1 MKRAVIFLLLLHQ
14 AGTLC
19 VLAGNTG
26 KISGRV
32 LDAKSREPI
41 FGVNILIVGT
51 TMGAAT
57 DLEGQYAILNIPPG
71 IYALKASVL
80 GYAGVTITGLRISI
94 DLTTQQDFQLSEA
107 ALDVQE
113 IVITA
118 ERPIIQRDL
127 TASTAII
134 GSDKIAAL
142 PVTEVSQILSL
153 QAGVVAGSVRGGRS
167 GEVAYWIDGVPVT
180 DAFNGSQVVEVNK
193 NLVQELQLISGA
205 FNAEYGQ
212 ALSGIV
218 NIATKEGADRFSGSA
233 GTYIGQ
239 YATGDDKLFPGVIE
253 LRPTAIRNVELSLSG
268 PLIGDKISFFANGRY
283 IYFDGWLNGFRRF
296 QPWNISYTDENT
308 RQFYLNRDSSGI
320 GDSSRIPMNP
330 SERWYGQGKLTW
342 KLAPMLKL
350 NLNYLYDYNKSKA
363 YNRSY
368 FFNPDGMGNNFNTS
382 HTAILQL
389 THTLN
394 QSTFYTLGASFFDK
408 GVKYYLYDL
417 QYGPA
422 LDGSEDLW
430 EVDSPS
436 GSHYVH
442 PDLFL
447 TDDPYSF
454 LTGGTDLSRFRR
466 STITRLAK
474 LDLSSQ
480 IDKTNL
486 IKIGIE
492 FRKHNIFLESIQLR
506 PIPDHSSINLASSS
520 PFIRTRILPLSS
532 IYHDMYNHSPWEL
545 SGYVQDKAEF
555 KDFIVNIGVRFDYF
569 EPDGRILNDDHP
581 DPNDPLY
588 YTYTVDDPNIYD
600 PLKAENTS
608 RSAAERRTYW
618 YKKAKPKHQFSPR
631 FGASFPITATGVV
644 HFSYGHFF
652 QIPRFE
658 RLYENPDFKLGSGT
672 GNQGIVGN
680 ADLEPEQ
687 TINGEIGIQQQVS
700 EDVSVDLT
708 AYLRDVRNLTGTRSD
723 EIIIFGGS
731 ASYNKYVNSDFGTI
745 KGIVLTVNKRF
756 SQGITASLDYTYQVA
771 RGSAS
776 DPAEAR
782 NSVAGGSLPEVQ
794 LVPLAWDQRHTL
806 NATASYDGKNW
817 GASMISQYGSGTP
830 YTPRRQADITSL
842 QTNAQTKPAYFNL
855 DLRTFFQVPLDALQ
869 LVIFARVFNLLD
881 SRNEVGVFD
890 DTGRAGFTLDE
901 AHALSTNPKQRINS
915 IDRWYTIPTNYS
927 EPRRIE
933 LGMNLE
939 F

>member
-1 MKRAVIFLLLLHQ
+1 MKIHLAALIMLFAVSASAI
-14 AGTLC
+14 
-19 VLAGNTG
+19 AGNTG
-26 KISGRV
+26 KVAGRV
-32 LDAKSREPI
+32 TDAVTHEPL
-41 FGVNILIVGT
+41 FGVNILIDGT
-51 TMGAAT
+51 SMGAAS
-57 DLEGQYAILNIPPG
+57 DLDGQFTILNIPPG
-71 IYALKASVL
+71 VYTIKASVL
-80 GYAGVTITGLRISI
+80 GYTPVTVTNVRVSI
-94 DLTTQQDFQLSEA
+94 DLTTRQEFALQEA
-107 ALDVQE
+107 ALNVQE
-113 IVITA
+113 VVITA
-118 ERPIIQRDL
+118 ERPAVQRDL
-127 TASTAII
+127 TATTAII
-134 GSDKIAAL
+134 GSEKIAAL
-142 PVTEVSQILSL
+142 PVTEVGQVLSL

-218 NIATKEGADRFSGSA
+218 NIATKEGAEKYSGSVGMYA
-233 GTYIGQ
+233 GQ
-239 YATGDDKLFPGVIE
+239 YATGDSKIFPGTDNFH
-253 LRPTAIRNVELSLSG
+253 PTAIRNFEASLNG
-268 PLIGDKISFFANGRY
+268 PLPGDKVTFFLNGRY
-283 IYFDGWLNGFRRF
+283 INFDGWLYGFRRF

-308 RQFYLNRDSSGI
+308 RQFYLNRDAGGL
-320 GDSSRIPMNP
+320 GDSSRVPMNR
-330 SERWYGQGKLTW
+330 SQRWYGQGKLTW
-342 KLAPMLKL
+342 KLSPLMKL
-350 NLNYLYDYNKSKA
+350 NVNYLYDYTKAKA
-363 YNRSY
+363 YSRSY
-368 FFNPDGMGNNFNTS
+368 FFNPDGIGNNYNTS
-382 HTAILQL
+382 HTGILQL
-389 THTLN
+389 THTLS

-408 GVKYYLYDL
+408 GVKYRLYDL
-417 QYGPA
+417 QYEPA
-422 LDGSEDLW
+422 PDGSEDLW
-430 EVDSPS
+430 EVENSS
-436 GSHYVH
+436 GQHYVH

-480 IDKTNL
+480 VNTTNL
-486 IKIGIE
+486 IKGGIE
-492 FRKHNIFLESIQLR
+492 YRRHNIFLESIQLR
-506 PIPDHSSINLASSS
+506 PIPEQSSINLATSS

-545 SGYVQDKAEF
+545 SGYVQDKMEF
-555 KDFIVNIGVRFDYF
+555 KDFIINIGVRFDYF
-569 EPDGRILNDDHP
+569 EPDGRILNNDHS

-588 YTYTVDDPNIYD
+588 YTYTVDDPNIYE
-600 PLKAENTS
+600 PLKAANAG
-608 RSAAERRTYW
+608 RSLDERRAYW

-680 ADLEPEQ
+680 ADLEPEE
-687 TINGEIGIQQQVS
+687 TINGEIGIQQQLS

-731 ASYNKYVNSDFGTI
+731 ASYSKYVNSDFGTI

-756 SQGITASLDYTYQVA
+756 AQGISASLDYTYQVA

-782 NSVAGGSLPEVQ
+782 NAVAGGSLPEVQ

-806 NATASYDGKNW
+806 NITASYDSRNW
-817 GASMISQYGSGTP
+817 GLSFISQYGSGTP
-830 YTPRRQADITSL
+830 YSPRRQADITSL
-842 QTNAQTKPAYFNL
+842 QTNAQTKPAFFNL
-855 DLRTFFQVPLDALQ
+855 DVRTFYQIPLDALR
-869 LVIFARVFNLLD
+869 LVLFARVFNLLD
-881 SRNEVGVFD
+881 RRNEVGVFD
-890 DTGRAGFTLDE
+890 DTGRAGFTLDQ

-915 IDRWYTIPTNYS
+915 IEQWYTIPTNYS